1 MTEAELRQRIAE
13 LEAEVEALK
22 VENTL
27 LRQGISAETPKATAK
42 QYSRETQAMSMT
54 HIASITKFSP
64 PDEKIELYMSLFRG
78 RTDVY
83 ALNRIKRLAAFQNP
97 QFYKTQRMR
106 MSTYGIP
113 RIISSLDETADYVG
127 LPRGCKPALAELL
140 TQAGVSVKFED
151 KRNAGTSIPVRFT
164 GVLREEQQLA
174 ADALLQHDNGTLSL
188 PTAFGKTVIGAALI
202 NEKKCNTLIL
212 VHLQTLLAQWK
223 RSLEQFLVIETV
235 SQEKKRKPRSAI
247 GQTGQGRNTAT
258 GIVDIANH

>member
-1 MTEAELRQRIAE
+1 MGDLAEIEVKDNVAAVSTREKPWERRKSTEQILVAQDFPPSITV
-13 LEAEVEALK
+13 VEANRLYIPK
-22 VENTL
+22 E
-27 LRQGISAETPKATAK
+27 GISA
-42 QYSRETQAMSMT
+42 R
-54 HIASITKFSP
+54 
-64 PDEKIELYMSLFRG
+64 
-78 RTDVY
+78 

-174 ADALLQHDNGTLSL
+174 ANALLQHDNGTLSL

-202 NEKKCNTLIL
+202 DEKKCNTLIL

-247 GQTGQGRNTAT
+247 GQTGQGRNTVT